1 MSSELD
7 RLVKIVAKLR
17 APDGCPWDREQ
28 NHESIL
34 SGLLDEVYEFFEAVD
49 KKDTYEMKE
58 ELGDILLQVVFH
70 AQMANEKSNFNF
82 DDVAR
87 EIGDKLIRRHPH
99 VFSNTTVDSTEE
111 VLQNWEEIKKAEK
124 GKENRVHINDG
135 IPKALPALL
144 RAEKIQKIVARVGFD
159 WNDMKPVLDKVE
171 EEFAEFRE
179 ALEKGD
185 VENANEELGDIIFS
199 LVNVGRHKNIVAE
212 DSLRKTVDKFEKR
225 FNYIEDE
232 FKKEQRQISD
242 ASLEELDIYWERAKK
257 I

>member
-7 RLVKIVAKLR
+7 RLVKIVEKLR

-28 NHESIL
+28 DHESIL

-49 KKDTYEMKE
+49 KKDSYEMKE

-70 AQMANEKSNFNF
+70 SQMASENSKFNF
-82 DDVAR
+82 EDVAC
-87 EIGDKLIRRHPH
+87 EISDKLIRRHPH
-99 VFSNTTVDSTEE
+99 VFGDVNVDSTDE
-111 VLQNWEEIKKAEK
+111 VLQNWEEIKRSEK
-124 GKENRVHINDG
+124 GKEERKYITDG

-144 RAEKIQKIVARVGFD
+144 RAEKIQKRVARVGFD
-159 WNDMKPVLDKVE
+159 WDDMKPVLDKVE

-179 ALEKGD
+179 ALENGD

-199 LVNVGRHKNIVAE
+199 LVNVGRHKKIVAE
-212 DSLRKTVDKFEKR
+212 DSLRRTIDKFEKR
-225 FNYIEDE
+225 FRYIEDE
-232 FKKEQRQISD
+232 FKKENRQISE
-242 ASLEELDIYWERAKK
+242 ASLEELDVYWERAKK